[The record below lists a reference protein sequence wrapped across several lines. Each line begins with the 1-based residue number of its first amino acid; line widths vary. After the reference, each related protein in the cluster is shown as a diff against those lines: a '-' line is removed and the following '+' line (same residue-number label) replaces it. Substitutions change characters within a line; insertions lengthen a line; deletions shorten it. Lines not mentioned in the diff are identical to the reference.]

1 MSKIFITGGAGFVAR
16 QIIATLVP
24 GGHDIVAAAREQAL
38 LRRVFPHIKII
49 ESDFLKDT
57 SIATWIK
64 RLEDIDIVINCVGVL
79 QHCAPEETW
88 QIHYHTPKL
97 LFDAC
102 VQTGVKKI
110 IQISALGVDRQK
122 NPYCS
127 SKLAAED
134 YLQQLKID
142 STIIRPS
149 LVFGTGSYGGSSLF
163 RGLAGLPFIIPLPGN
178 AQQKLQPIHITDLAK
193 MVAASIPVPG
203 KVILPGVGSEQLSLQ
218 RILNLTREW
227 LGFNKAINFKVPLP
241 LIKAVA
247 ILGNFFRKTPIN
259 STSVRMMQIDNVAKE
274 EELKQLH
281 DLIPFQPRGFEE
293 ALFSQPSQVQ
303 DRWHARLYF
312 LKPLARYGTAF
323 LWIWTAVVSLFFYP
337 KTESYALLSHMGVT
351 PFFQPILLY
360 SAALLD
366 GLLGFSLLFGYRLRL
381 TASVQI
387 GLIIIYS
394 VLITFFLP
402 VYWLEPF
409 APIAKNIPLIILTL
423 VIVALESD
431 R

>member
-1 MSKIFITGGAGFVAR
+1 MSKILITGGAGFIAR
-16 QIIATLVP
+16 QIIATLVSE
-24 GGHDIVAAAREQAL
+24 GHDIVATAREQAL
-38 LRRVFPHIKII
+38 LRRVFPHVQVI

-57 SIATWIK
+57 PIATWIN
-64 RLEDIDIVINCVGVL
+64 RLEGVDIVINCVGVL

-88 QIHYHTPKL
+88 QIHYHAPKL

-102 VQTGVKKI
+102 LQTDVKKI
-110 IQISALGVDRQK
+110 IQISALGVEKQQS
-122 NPYCS
+122 PYCA
-127 SKLAAED
+127 SKLAADD

-178 AQQKLQPIHITDLAK
+178 AQQKLQPIHIDDLAK
-193 MVAASIPVPG
+193 IVAFSVHTAG
-203 KVILPGVGSEQLSLQ
+203 KVIIPAVGREQLSLQ

-227 LGFNKAINFKVPLP
+227 LGFNKAINVKVPLP

-259 STSVRMMQIDNVAKE
+259 STSVGMMQIDNIAKA
-274 EELKQLH
+274 EELKPLQ
-281 DLIPFQPRGFEE
+281 DLIQFQPRGFEE

-323 LWIWTAVVSLFFYP
+323 LWIWTAMVSLFFYP
-337 KTESYALLSHMGVT
+337 KTESYALLSQMGIT

-360 SAALLD
+360 GGALLD
-366 GLLGFSLLFGYRLRL
+366 GLLGFSLLFCYRLRL
-381 TASVQI
+381 TASLQI
-387 GLIIIYS
+387 GLMVIYS
-394 VLITFFLP
+394 LLISFWLP
-402 VYWLEPF
+402 IYWLEPF
-409 APIAKNIPLIILTL
+409 APIAKNIPVIILTL
-423 VIVALESD
+423 VIIALESD

>member
-1 MSKIFITGGAGFVAR
+1 MSKIFITGGAGFIAR
-16 QIIATLVP
+16 QIIATLVSE
-24 GGHDIVAAAREQAL
+24 GHDIVATARDQAL
-38 LRRVFPHIKII
+38 LHRVFPTIKVID
-49 ESDFLKDT
+49 SNFLKDI

-64 RLEDIDIVINCVGVL
+64 RLEGIDIVINCVGVL

-102 VQTGVKKI
+102 LQTAVKKI
-110 IQISALGVDRQK
+110 IQISALGVDTQK
-122 NPYCS
+122 SPYCA
-127 SKLAAED
+127 SKLAADD

-142 STIIRPS
+142 SAIIRPS
-149 LVFGTGSYGGSSLF
+149 LVFGAGSYGGSSLF

-178 AQQKLQPIHITDLAK
+178 GQQKLQPIHIEDLAK
-193 MVAASIPVPG
+193 IVAALIHVPG
-203 KVILPGVGSEQLSLQ
+203 KVVIPAVGLEQLSLR

-227 LGFNKAINFKVPLP
+227 LGFKEAINFKVPLP

-259 STSVRMMQIDNVAKE
+259 STSVGMMQIDNVAKE
-274 EELKQLH
+274 EELKKLY
-281 DLIPFQPRGFEE
+281 DLIPFQPRSFEE

-323 LWIWTAVVSLFFYP
+323 LWLWTAMVSLFFYP
-337 KTESYALLSHMGVT
+337 ITESYALLSHMGIT
-351 PFFQPILLY
+351 PFFQPVLLY
-360 SAALLD
+360 TGALLD
-366 GLLGFSLLFGYRLRL
+366 GLLGFSLLFCYNLRL
-381 TASVQI
+381 TASLQI
-387 GLIIIYS
+387 GLMVIYS
-394 VLITFFLP
+394 LLITFWLP
-402 VYWLEPF
+402 IYWLEPF
-409 APIAKNIPLIILTL
+409 APIAKNIPIIILTL